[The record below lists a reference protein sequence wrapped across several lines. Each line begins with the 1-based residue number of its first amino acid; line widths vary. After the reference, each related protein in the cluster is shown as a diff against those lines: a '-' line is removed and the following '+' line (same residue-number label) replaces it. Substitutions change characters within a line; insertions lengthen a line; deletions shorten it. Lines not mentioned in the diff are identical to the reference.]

1 MAMSGEEESKLFQ
14 YGGRSLQRG
23 RHVVSKSDTIKLSAG
38 QHCFPL
44 VTGAGKIEAYAFQMR
59 KSRKVSAILGTT
71 GQSGSISWGTGDTHA
86 RETAV
91 GQAGL
96 LCLDDS
102 AFGKHAPP
110 PRLSLSLTQCP

>member
-23 RHVVSKSDTIKLSAG
+23 RHVSKSDTTKLSAG

-44 VTGAGKIEAYAFQMR
+44 VTGAGKIEAYTFQMR

-71 GQSGSISWGTGDTHA
+71 GQSGSMLLRYRRHPCPTNSSG
-86 RETAV
+86 
-91 GQAGL
+91 AGWVTL
-96 LCLDDS
+96 
-102 AFGKHAPP
+102 P
-110 PRLSLSLTQCP
+110 